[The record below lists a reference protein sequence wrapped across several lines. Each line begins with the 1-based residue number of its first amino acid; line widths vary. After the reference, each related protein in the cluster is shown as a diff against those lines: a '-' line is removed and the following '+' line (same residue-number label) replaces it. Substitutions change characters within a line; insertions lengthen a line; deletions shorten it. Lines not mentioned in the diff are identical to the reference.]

1 MKKKGTICVHGGYS
15 PKNAQPRQLP
25 IYQST
30 TWKYDSSD
38 DMAKLF
44 DLEAEGYFYTR
55 LQNPTS
61 DAAAAKICEL
71 EGGEAALLT
80 ASGQAAIFFAIMNL
94 CKAGDHIISS
104 AALYGGTAN
113 LFSLTLK
120 KFGIES
126 TMIDPDASREEMES
140 AFRTNTKLVY
150 AESLS
155 NPSNI
160 VLDIEKF
167 AKAAHDHGVPLI
179 IDNTFPSPISCR
191 PFEWGADIVL
201 HSTTKYMDGHASA
214 VGGCI
219 VDSGNFDWSAYP
231 ERFAEFNEPDPSYHG
246 LVYTKAFGRKAFI
259 IKATVQLMR
268 DLGSSPSPFNSW
280 ILNHG
285 LETLELRIRRHLEN
299 AKIIA
304 EYLNSHQKVAW
315 VKYPGLK
322 EDPYYEL
329 AQKYMPKG
337 CSGVIAFSLRG
348 EREEAVRF
356 MDHLQLIS
364 IATHVCDNK
373 SIVLHPASHTHRQLS
388 DAQLK
393 AAGIDAGLIRL
404 SLGIE
409 DAQDILQ
416 DLEEAFS
423 YVEV

>member
-1 MKKKGTICVHGGYS
+1 MKQKGTICIHGGYC
-15 PKNAQPRQLP
+15 PKNAEPRQLP

-30 TWKYDSSD
+30 TWKYDTSD
-38 DMAKLF
+38 EMAKLF

-80 ASGQAAIFFAIMNL
+80 SSGQAAIFFAVMNL

-104 AALYGGTAN
+104 VALYGGTAN
-113 LFSLTLK
+113 LFTVTLK

-126 TMIDPDASREEMES
+126 TMIDPDASREEMEK
-140 AFRTNTKLVY
+140 AFRKNTKLVY

-167 AKAAHDHGVPLI
+167 AETAHAHGVPLL

-191 PFEWGADIVL
+191 PFEWGADIVI
-201 HSTTKYMDGHASA
+201 HSTTKYMDGHAST

-219 VDSGNFDWSAYP
+219 VDSGNFDWAAYP
-231 ERFAEFNEPDPSYHG
+231 GRFPDFNEPDPSYHG
-246 LVYTKAFGRKAFI
+246 LIYAKAFGRKAFI
-259 IKATVQLMR
+259 VKATVQLMR
-268 DLGSSPSPFNSW
+268 DLGSTPSPFNAW

-285 LETLELRIRRHLEN
+285 LETLELRIRKHIEN
-299 AKIIA
+299 ARIAA
-304 EYLNSHQKVAW
+304 EYLSRHEKVAW
-315 VKYPGLK
+315 VRYPGLK
-322 EDPYYEL
+322 DDPYYEL
-329 AQKYMPKG
+329 AQKYMPNG
-337 CSGVIAFSLRG
+337 CSGVIAFALKGGRQ
-348 EREEAVRF
+348 EAVCF
-356 MDHLQLIS
+356 MDHLRLIG

-373 SIVLHPASHTHRQLS
+373 SIVLHPASHTHRQLTRE
-388 DAQLK
+388 QLK
-393 AAGIDAGLIRL
+393 AAGIDERLIRF

-409 DAQDILQ
+409 DVQDILE
-416 DLEEAFS
+416 DLEQGFS
-423 YVEV
+423 HVEV

>member
-191 PFEWGADIVL
+191 PFEWGADIVV

-304 EYLNSHQKVAW
+304 EYLNSHPKVAW

-348 EREEAVRF
+348 GREEAVRF